1 MNFKSQISNE
11 ENIPNNINAL
21 FGANRQKI
29 SKIRNVVHGY
39 CKKVK
44 DYPLFVLVMR
54 VV

>member
-11 ENIPNNINAL
+11 ENIPNNAL

-44 DYPLFVLVMR
+44 DYTLFVLVR